1 MDDERIEH
9 DSLGEVLVPAG
20 VMWGAQTQRAVENFP
35 ISGRRIDRRVIEHL
49 AAIKRAAASVSG
61 GRDDVRVSPEMAAAI
76 VMAAD
81 EILAGDWDDQFPVD
95 VFQTGSGTST
105 NMNVNEVLAHRASAL
120 SGLTIHPNDHV
131 NACQSS
137 NDVFPTAMQLATID
151 ALNETVEAVDEL
163 CDALADR
170 AEEFAGIVSVGR
182 THLMDAAPVM
192 LGDQFAGWAGQLDVA
207 DRTLPAVLEEL
218 SIVPL
223 GGTAVGT
230 GLNCPPGWAEAVLAL
245 LSEAAD
251 RTLHRSEEPLT
262 AQSGREAMVA
272 ASGWLRLVATS
283 VCKIAND
290 LRLLAS
296 GPETGFGQ
304 ITLPAI
310 QPGSSIMPGKVNP
323 VLCES
328 AIQVSLRVMG
338 NDATVGFA
346 AASGQLEINPT
357 MPLQAT
363 CVLESAD
370 LLANV
375 CKTLA
380 RRCVLD
386 ITADAERCRQLAEA
400 SPAIV
405 TGVAPVVGY
414 EVAAHAVQ
422 RMASEG
428 LNATDALIAEG
439 VDPALLATLA
449 DHLDPAFLARGSR
462 GSAR

>member
-1 MDDERIEH
+1 MDERIEH
-9 DSLGEVLVPAG
+9 DSLGEVRVPAEAR
-20 VMWGAQTQRAVENFP
+20 WGAQTQRAIENFP
-35 ISGRRIDRRVIEHL
+35 ISGRTIDHRVIAHL

-81 EILAGDWDDQFPVD
+81 EVLAGDWDDQFPVD

-105 NMNVNEVLAHRASAL
+105 NMNVNEVIAHRASELA
-120 SGLTIHPNDHV
+120 GIEIHPNDHV

-151 ALNETVEAVDEL
+151 ALSETVDAVDEL

-170 AEEFAGIVSVGR
+170 AEEFANVVSVGR

-207 DRTLPAVLEEL
+207 DRTLPAVLDEL

-230 GLNCPPGWAEAVLAL
+230 GLNCPPGWAEAVLEL
-245 LSEAAD
+245 LSAASD
-251 RTLHRSEEPLT
+251 RELHRSEEPLA
-262 AQSGREAMVA
+262 AQCGREAMVT

-304 ITLPAI
+304 IALPAI

-323 VLCES
+323 VLCET
-328 AIQVSLRVMG
+328 AVQVSLRVMG

-346 AASGQLEINPT
+346 AASGQLEINAT
-357 MPLQAT
+357 MPLHAM

-370 LLANV
+370 LLTNA

-422 RMASEG
+422 RMSREG
-428 LNATDALIAEG
+428 IAATAALIAEG
-439 VDPALLATLA
+439 VDPALLATIA
-449 DHLDPAFLARGSR
+449 DRLDPAVLARGSR
-462 GSAR
+462 SPAR